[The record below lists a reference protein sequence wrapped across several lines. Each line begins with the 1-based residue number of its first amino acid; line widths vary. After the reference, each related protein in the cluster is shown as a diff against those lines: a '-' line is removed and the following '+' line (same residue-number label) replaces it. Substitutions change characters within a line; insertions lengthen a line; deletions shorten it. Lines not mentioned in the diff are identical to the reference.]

1 MIVVKLFAK
10 VLSIFYII
18 MCHVLGLVY
27 TNNFSSDELFGWFA
41 DIFFC
46 LYLICQDY
54 QNWTHAFKLMVILL
68 VWVPIPK

>member
-41 DIFFC
+41 DIFFVYIWFARIIRTEPMP
-46 LYLICQDY
+46 LS
-54 QNWTHAFKLMVILL
+54 
-68 VWVPIPK
+68 